1 MLHRTIQLYRNSF
14 GGLSKD
20 IWLLAL
26 VTLINRSG
34 TMVIPFMTVYLTS
47 QLHFSLGQAGWV
59 MTCFGVGSVLGS
71 LLGGKLTDTFGYYWV
86 QFWALLLSG
95 AMFLVL
101 MQVQSF
107 GGMCG
112 TIFLLSIVADA
123 FRPANHASIA
133 VYSKPENRTRSYSL
147 IRLAI
152 NLGFSIGPAVGGF
165 IAGAHGF
172 KWLFLVDGLTC
183 MSAALFLLF
192 TLKQKQEPTNTSNTT
207 PQAAVTT
214 SAYRDLT
221 FLWFALLTTICGV
234 VFMQLFST
242 LPVFYRE
249 GFGLSES
256 QIGALL
262 ALNGLMIAILEMPF
276 VYTLERKAM
285 RRLPLI
291 GKGALLIGAS
301 FFMLELS
308 DFWGGVLILSVITVT
323 FGEMLTMP
331 FSNVY
336 ALERSTPA
344 TRGQYMAVY
353 SGTWSLA
360 HILAP
365 ALGMQIAQHWGF
377 NTLWYVLTG
386 LCIVAFLG
394 YRLLEKRP
402 AAIATQPG

>member
-192 TLKQKQEPTNTSNTT
+192 SLKQKQEPANTSNTT
-207 PQAAVTT
+207 PQAAVVT
-214 SAYRDLT
+214 SAYHDRT